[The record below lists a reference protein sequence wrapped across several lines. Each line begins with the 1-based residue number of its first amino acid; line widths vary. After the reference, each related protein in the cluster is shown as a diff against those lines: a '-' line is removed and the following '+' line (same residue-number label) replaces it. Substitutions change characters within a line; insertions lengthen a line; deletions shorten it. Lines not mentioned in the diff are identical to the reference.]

1 MKKTAFITYLIFL
14 IIFQSCTTTSFQQ
27 NLEVKKS
34 LNGFNEKVDSIVI
47 SKMNEYNIPG
57 LSIGL
62 VKNDTIMY
70 ATGYGVRNIEKQNPV
85 SERTIFHTASISKLF
100 TSSAIIQLVNDGLI
114 SLDDKL
120 YTIVPELKFKD
131 ERIKKI
137 SIKNLLNHTSGLPD
151 VRDYHWENN
160 NQSDTSLKDYV
171 SSLNLALDSTP
182 ALAYSYSNLGY
193 NLLGYVIEKK
203 TGILFEDYLKTN
215 ILLASGMVSSDFR
228 YFQIHDSLITSP
240 HSKSKT
246 SGNVYERETY
256 PYTREHAA
264 SSTLNASALE
274 LSMWMNYFLKKAKQN
289 TPGNNYALTLAPTS
303 AKFSNVGLGFQQYH
317 FESKHAIG
325 HYGGDKGFRGFL
337 MMIPEDNVGLVVL
350 GNCDYNEDFR
360 QEIIHPI
367 AKLMLTMQIENMTYS
382 KLQ

>member
-240 HSKSKT
+240 HSKVK
-246 SGNVYERETY
+246 
-256 PYTREHAA
+256 H
-264 SSTLNASALE
+264 
-274 LSMWMNYFLKKAKQN
+274 
-289 TPGNNYALTLAPTS
+289 
-303 AKFSNVGLGFQQYH
+303 LGC
-317 FESKHAIG
+317 
-325 HYGGDKGFRGFL
+325 L
-337 MMIPEDNVGLVVL
+337 
-350 GNCDYNEDFR
+350 
-360 QEIIHPI
+360 
-367 AKLMLTMQIENMTYS
+367 
-382 KLQ
+382 